1 MAITIKISDKE
12 VEAAGLSP
20 EEIGTP
26 LAANEEPKKDEIKII
41 FGPRFIKVKLNIR
54 KTLDNNIVIYD
65 HPLIDIVII
74 PSKNKI
80 FTIPKDEIT
89 SDTYSAQNRYFKFLD
104 KKGVLIKGTV
114 RSGAII
120 NSLESFYPPND
131 KIDVMQVIILL
142 TKRFLEKEMEFID
155 IAKNYEENVEDM
167 FVNPDEEDT
176 TELGEVPQKPRKGHV
191 NIYQT
196 AYGILYRV

>member
-1 MAITIKISDKE
+1 MPLTIKITDKE
-12 VEAAGLSP
+12 VAAAGMSP
-20 EEIGTP
+20 DELGTP
-26 LAANEEPKKDEIKII
+26 TTATEEPKENEIKIV
-41 FGPRFIKVKLNIR
+41 FGPKFTKVKLNAR

-74 PSKNKI
+74 PSKNKV
-80 FTIPKDEIT
+80 FTIPKDT
-89 SDTYSAQNRYFKFLD
+89 PNSDTYPAQDRFFKFLD
-104 KKGVLIKGTV
+104 KKGVLVKGTI
-114 RSGAII
+114 RSGAIL
-120 NSLESFYPPND
+120 NSLESFYPPSD
-131 KIDVMQVIILL
+131 KVDVMQVILLL
-142 TKRFLEKEMEFID
+142 TKRFLEKEMEFIN

-167 FVNPDEEDT
+167 YVNPDEEDT

>member
-1 MAITIKISDKE
+1 
-12 VEAAGLSP
+12 
-20 EEIGTP
+20 
-26 LAANEEPKKDEIKII
+26 
-41 FGPRFIKVKLNIR
+41 R

-80 FTIPKDEIT
+80 FTVPKDVPN
-89 SDTYSAQNRYFKFLD
+89 SDTYPAQDRYFKFLD
-104 KKGVLIKGTV
+104 KKGVLVKGTI
-114 RSGAII
+114 RSGAIL

-131 KIDVMQVIILL
+131 KIDVMQVVLLL
-142 TKRFLEKEMEFID
+142 TKRFLEKEMEFIN

-167 FVNPDEEDT
+167 YVNPDEEDT

>member
-1 MAITIKISDKE
+1 MPITIRITDKE
-12 VEAAGLSP
+12 VAAAGVTP
-20 EEIGTP
+20 EELGAPTTP
-26 LAANEEPKKDEIKII
+26 EAEPKEDEIKII

-65 HPLIDIVII
+65 HPLIDIVLI

-80 FTIPKDEIT
+80 FTVPKDSAN
-89 SDTYSAQNRYFKFLD
+89 SDSYPSQNRYFNFLD
-104 KKGVLIKGTV
+104 KKGVLVKGTI
-114 RSGAII
+114 RSGAIL
-120 NSLESFYPPND
+120 NSLESFYPPNQEV
-131 KIDVMQVIILL
+131 DVLQVILLL
-142 TKRFLEKEMEFID
+142 TKRFLEKEMEFVNIS
-155 IAKNYEENVEDM
+155 KNYEENVEDM
-167 FVNPDEEDT
+167 YVNPDEEDT

>member
-1 MAITIKISDKE
+1 MAITIRITDKE
-12 VEAAGLSP
+12 VAAAGVNPSD
-20 EEIGTP
+20 IGTP
-26 LAANEEPKKDEIKII
+26 TTANEEPNKDEIKII
-41 FGPRFIKVKLNIR
+41 FGPRFLKVKLNAR

-89 SDTYSAQNRYFKFLD
+89 SDTYPAQNRFFKFLD
-104 KKGVLIKGTV
+104 RKGVLIKGTI

-120 NSLESFYPPND
+120 NSLEAFYPPND

-155 IAKNYEENVEDM
+155 ISKNYEENVEDM
-167 FVNPDEEDT
+167 YVNPDEEDT

>member
-1 MAITIKISDKE
+1 MAITITITDKE
-12 VEAAGLSP
+12 VATAGLTP
-20 EEIGTP
+20 EELGTP
-26 LAANEEPKKDEIKII
+26 MVPGEEPKEDEIKII
-41 FGPRFIKVKLNIR
+41 FGPRFTKIKLNVR

-80 FTIPKDEIT
+80 FTIPKDVPN
-89 SDTYSAQNRYFKFLD
+89 SDTYPAQDRFFKFLD
-104 KKGVLIKGTV
+104 KKGVLVKGTV
-114 RSGAII
+114 RSGAIL

-131 KIDVMQVIILL
+131 KIDVMQVILLL
-142 TKRFLEKEMEFID
+142 TKRFLDKEMEFIN
-155 IAKNYEENVEDM
+155 ISKNYDENVEDM
-167 FVNPDEEDT
+167 YVNPDEEDT
-176 TELGEVPQKPRKGHV
+176 TELGEVPQRPRKGHV

>member
-1 MAITIKISDKE
+1 MAITITITDKE
-12 VEAAGLSP
+12 IGASGVNP
-20 EEIGTP
+20 EEIGIP
-26 LAANEEPKKDEIKII
+26 MGSQEQPKEDEIKII
-41 FGPRFIKVKLNIR
+41 FGPRFIKVKLNVR

-80 FTIPKDEIT
+80 FTIPKDNVT
-89 SDTYSAQNRYFKFLD
+89 SDTYSSQNRYFKFLD
-104 KKGVLIKGTV
+104 RKGVLIKGTI

-131 KIDVMQVIILL
+131 KIDVMQVILLL
-142 TKRFLEKEMEFID
+142 TKRWLENEDEFIN
-155 IAKNYEENVEDM
+155 ISRNYEENVEDM
-167 FVNPDEEDT
+167 YVNPEEEDT
-176 TELGEVPQKPRKGHV
+176 TELGEIPQKPRKGNV
-191 NIYQT
+191 NTYQT

>member
-1 MAITIKISDKE
+1 MPLTIRITDKE
-12 VEAAGLSP
+12 VAAAGIAPDEL
-20 EEIGTP
+20 GTP
-26 LAANEEPKKDEIKII
+26 TTAAEEPKENEIKIV
-41 FGPRFIKVKLNIR
+41 FGPKFTKVKLNVR

-74 PSKNKI
+74 PSKNKV
-80 FTIPKDEIT
+80 FTVPKDVPN
-89 SDTYSAQNRYFKFLD
+89 SDTYPAQDRYFKFLD
-104 KKGVLIKGTV
+104 KKGVLVKGTI
-114 RSGAII
+114 RSGAIL
-120 NSLESFYPPND
+120 NSLESFYPPSD
-131 KIDVMQVIILL
+131 KVDVIQVILLL
-142 TKRFLEKEMEFID
+142 TKRFLEKEMEFIN

-167 FVNPDEEDT
+167 YVNPEEEDT

>member
-1 MAITIKISDKE
+1 MALTITITDKE
-12 VEAAGLSP
+12 VGAAGVSP
-20 EEIGTP
+20 EELGTP
-26 LAANEEPKKDEIKII
+26 TTAEAPAADNEIKIK
-41 FGPRFIKVKLNIR
+41 FGPRFTKIKLNVR

-65 HPLIDIVII
+65 HPLMDIVII
-74 PSKNKI
+74 PTKNKI
-80 FTIPKDEIT
+80 FTIPKDNIT
-89 SDTYSAQNRYFKFLD
+89 SDTYPSQNRYFNFLD
-104 KKGVLIKGTV
+104 RKGILVKGTI

-131 KIDVMQVIILL
+131 KIDVMQVILLL
-142 TKRFLEKEMEFID
+142 TKRFLDKEMEFIN
-155 IAKNYEENVEDM
+155 ISKNYDENVEDM
-167 FVNPDEEDT
+167 YVNPDEDDT

>member
-1 MAITIKISDKE
+1 MAITIRITDKE
-12 VEAAGLSP
+12 VDAAGVNP
-20 EEIGTP
+20 TDIGTP
-26 LAANEEPKKDEIKII
+26 MGATEEPKKDEIKIV
-41 FGPRFIKVKLNIR
+41 FGPRFLKVKLNIR

-80 FTIPKDEIT
+80 FTIPKDNII
-89 SDTYSAQNRYFKFLD
+89 SDTYPSQNRYFKFLD
-104 KKGVLIKGTV
+104 RKGVLIKGTV

-120 NSLESFYPPND
+120 NSLEAFYPPND

-155 IAKNYEENVEDM
+155 ISKNYEENVEDM
-167 FVNPDEEDT
+167 YVNPDEEDT
-176 TELGEVPQKPRKGHV
+176 TELGEVPQKPRKGNV

>member
-1 MAITIKISDKE
+1 MAITIRITDKE
-12 VEAAGLSP
+12 VAAAGVNP
-20 EEIGTP
+20 EDIGTSMG
-26 LAANEEPKKDEIKII
+26 ATEEPKKEEIKII

-80 FTIPKDEIT
+80 FTIPKDNVT
-89 SDTYSAQNRYFKFLD
+89 SDTYPAQNRYFKFLD
-104 KKGVLIKGTV
+104 RKGVLIKGTI

-142 TKRFLEKEMEFID
+142 TKRFMEKEMEFID
-155 IAKNYEENVEDM
+155 ISKNYEENVEDM
-167 FVNPDEEDT
+167 YVNPDEEDT

>member
-1 MAITIKISDKE
+1 MAITIRITDKE
-12 VEAAGLSP
+12 VAASGVDPTDIGSP
-20 EEIGTP
+20 IGAT
-26 LAANEEPKKDEIKII
+26 EEPKKDEIKII
-41 FGPRFIKVKLNIR
+41 FGPRFLKVKLNIR

-65 HPLIDIVII
+65 HPLIDVIII

-80 FTIPKDEIT
+80 FTVPKDNII
-89 SDTYSAQNRYFKFLD
+89 SDTYAAQNRYFKFLD
-104 KKGVLIKGTV
+104 RKGVLIKGTI

-142 TKRFLEKEMEFID
+142 TKRFMEKEMEFID
-155 IAKNYEENVEDM
+155 ISKNYEENVEDM
-167 FVNPDEEDT
+167 YVNPEEEDT
-176 TELGEVPQKPRKGHV
+176 TELGEVPQKPRKGNV
-191 NIYQT
+191 NVYQT

>member
-1 MAITIKISDKE
+1 MAITIRITDKE
-12 VEAAGLSP
+12 VAASGVNPSD
-20 EEIGTP
+20 IGTP
-26 LAANEEPKKDEIKII
+26 IGANEEPKKDEIKIV
-41 FGPRFIKVKLNIR
+41 FGPRFLKVKLNAR

-80 FTIPKDEIT
+80 FTIPKDEVT
-89 SDTYSAQNRYFKFLD
+89 SDTYPAQNRFFKFLD
-104 KKGVLIKGTV
+104 RKGVLIKGTI

-142 TKRFLEKEMEFID
+142 TKRFMEKEMEFID
-155 IAKNYEENVEDM
+155 ISRNYEENVDDM
-167 FVNPDEEDT
+167 YVNPEEEDT

>member
-1 MAITIKISDKE
+1 MAITIRITDKE
-12 VEAAGLSP
+12 VDAAGVNPSDIGSP
-20 EEIGTP
+20 IGAT
-26 LAANEEPKKDEIKII
+26 EEPKKDEIKII
-41 FGPRFIKVKLNIR
+41 FGPRFLKVKLNIR

-80 FTIPKDEIT
+80 FTVPKDSVI
-89 SDTYSAQNRYFKFLD
+89 SDTYAAQNRYFKFLD
-104 KKGVLIKGTV
+104 KKGVLIKGTI

-142 TKRFLEKEMEFID
+142 TKRFMEKEMEFID
-155 IAKNYEENVEDM
+155 ISKNYEENVEDM
-167 FVNPDEEDT
+167 YVNPEEEDT
-176 TELGEVPQKPRKGHV
+176 TELGEVPQKPRKGNV
-191 NIYQT
+191 NVYQT

>member
-1 MAITIKISDKE
+1 MPLTIKITNKE
-12 VEAAGLSP
+12 IDAAGTTP
-20 EEIGTP
+20 EELGTP
-26 LAANEEPKKDEIKII
+26 MAPGEEPKEDEIKIV
-41 FGPRFIKVKLNIR
+41 FGPRFTKIKLNVR

-80 FTIPKDEIT
+80 FTVPKDVPN
-89 SDTYSAQNRYFKFLD
+89 SDTYPAQDRYFKFLD
-104 KKGVLIKGTV
+104 KKGVLVKGTI
-114 RSGAII
+114 RSGAIL

-131 KIDVMQVIILL
+131 KIDVMQVILLL
-142 TKRFLEKEMEFID
+142 TKRFLDKEMEFIN
-155 IAKNYEENVEDM
+155 ISKNYDENVEDM
-167 FVNPDEEDT
+167 YVNPGEEDT
-176 TELGEVPQKPRKGHV
+176 TELGEVPQRPRKGHV

>member
-1 MAITIKISDKE
+1 MALTITITDKE
-12 VEAAGLSP
+12 VGAAGVSP
-20 EEIGTP
+20 EELGTP
-26 LAANEEPKKDEIKII
+26 TTAEAPAADNEIKIK
-41 FGPRFIKVKLNIR
+41 FGPRFTKIKLNVR

-80 FTIPKDEIT
+80 FTVPKDVPN
-89 SDTYSAQNRYFKFLD
+89 SDTYPAQDRYFKFLD
-104 KKGVLIKGTV
+104 RKGVLVKGTV
-114 RSGAII
+114 RSGAIL

-131 KIDVMQVIILL
+131 KIDVMQVILLL
-142 TKRFLEKEMEFID
+142 TKRFLDKEMEFINISKD
-155 IAKNYEENVEDM
+155 YEENVEDM
-167 FVNPDEEDT
+167 YANPEEKDT
-176 TELGEVPQKPRKGHV
+176 TELGEVPQEPRKGHV

>member
-1 MAITIKISDKE
+1 MAITIRITDKE
-12 VEAAGLSP
+12 VDAAGVNP
-20 EEIGTP
+20 ADIGTP
-26 LAANEEPKKDEIKII
+26 IGATEEPKKDEIKII
-41 FGPRFIKVKLNIR
+41 FGPRFLKVKLNIR

-65 HPLIDIVII
+65 HPQIDIVII

-80 FTIPKDEIT
+80 FTIPKDDIN
-89 SDTYSAQNRYFKFLD
+89 SDTYSAQNRYFKMLD

-120 NSLESFYPPND
+120 NSLEAFYPPND

-142 TKRFLEKEMEFID
+142 TKRFMEKEMEFID
-155 IAKNYEENVEDM
+155 ISKNYEENIEDM
-167 FVNPDEEDT
+167 YVNPEEEDT
-176 TELGEVPQKPRKGHV
+176 TELGEVPQKPRKGNV
-191 NIYQT
+191 NVYQT

>member
-1 MAITIKISDKE
+1 MPITIRITDKE
-12 VEAAGLSP
+12 VDAAGVNP
-20 EEIGTP
+20 ADIGTP
-26 LAANEEPKKDEIKII
+26 IGATEEPKKDEIKII
-41 FGPRFIKVKLNIR
+41 FGPRFLKVKLNIR

-65 HPLIDIVII
+65 HPLIDVVII

-80 FTIPKDEIT
+80 FTVPKDNII
-89 SDTYSAQNRYFKFLD
+89 SDTYPAQNRYFKFLD
-104 KKGVLIKGTV
+104 RKGVLIKGTV

-120 NSLESFYPPND
+120 NSLEAFYPPND

-155 IAKNYEENVEDM
+155 ISKNYEENVEDM
-167 FVNPDEEDT
+167 YVNPEEEDT

>member
-167 FVNPDEEDT
+167 FVDPDEEDT

>member
-20 EEIGTP
+20 EDIGTP